1 MADDTGKENLDDPAN
16 NQSENSSEEIDLTKD
31 TEAISRN
38 QKRENMEVHKHPHH
52 VTHKKKWNEYLLE
65 FFMLFLAV
73 FLGFLAENQREHI
86 VEHKR
91 ENKFA
96 ARLLS
101 DLKEDSSFLNKRI
114 KSLEGEKIKYKD
126 FLSVMTSSLK
136 DTPVNIMSTFY
147 GLLKRYTPQFTTA
160 TYNQMKA
167 SGSLRYINDDSLTTA
182 LQKYYEIIIPK
193 ASIDA
198 VGTDKVFMDHIVPFM
213 IKHFRFQYI
222 PDSTTTVTEEESE
235 ILNRTAE
242 TDQELI
248 NIMGAYHGACTG
260 LFHQQKPALEACE
273 KLIDMIKKE
282 YHLE

>member
-1 MADDTGKENLDDPAN
+1 M
-16 NQSENSSEEIDLTKD
+16 
-31 TEAISRN
+31 
-38 QKRENMEVHKHPHH
+38 
-52 VTHKKKWNEYLLE
+52 
-65 FFMLFLAV
+65 
-73 FLGFLAENQREHI
+73 
-86 VEHKR
+86 
-91 ENKFA
+91 
-96 ARLLS
+96 
-101 DLKEDSSFLNKRI
+101 NKRI

-160 TYNQMKA
+160 TYSQMKA

-222 PDSTTTVTEEESE
+222 PDSTTTVTAEESE
-235 ILNRTAE
+235 ISNRTTE

-260 LFHQQKPALEACE
+260 LFQQQKPALEACE

-282 YHLE
+282 YHLK